1 MFNFYD
7 HIDINFTIGDTRFA
21 ALNLIYEKFLRVVR
35 AHSHGSQS
43 YELHYIPEGY
53 GRARI
58 QGKIY
63 EITPGTLYMTGPHVE
78 HAQMPVPEDPMCEYC
93 IYLKTEKRR
102 RSHPV
107 SPTEADI
114 TALFESTPFWFGPA
128 DSTGPLI
135 DALFTELKQKEPG
148 FEIQAESL
156 LKQIVVSMTRHY
168 RQSAAYHEPTSRT
181 TETDKSAV
189 IMEDSFFYEYHD
201 LSLESLAS
209 RLGLGTRQTERLLQ
223 KHFGKTFLQKKTE
236 ARMTDA
242 ALLLADPHRS
252 VTSIAED
259 LGYSSVEHFSTAFR
273 RWYGTGPRQYRKEH
287 IHDGFYEERL
297 NSEND
302 KK

>member
-1 MFNFYD
+1 MFASYSDVNL
-7 HIDINFTIGDTRFA
+7 NFTIGDTRFD

-63 EITPGTLYMTGPHVE
+63 EITPGTLYMTGPHIE
-78 HAQMPVPEDPMCEYC
+78 HAQMPLPEDPMCEYC

-102 RSHPV
+102 RSHP
-107 SPTEADI
+107 PLHTETDV
-114 TALFESTPFWFGPA
+114 TTLFEETPFWFGPA
-128 DSTGPLI
+128 AGTGPLI
-135 DALFTELKQKEPG
+135 EGLFAELKQKEPG

-168 RQSAAYHEPTSRT
+168 RQAAAHPNPEPSPIGA
-181 TETDKSAV
+181 DKSAV

-201 LSLESLAS
+201 LSLESLAG

-242 ALLLADPHRS
+242 ALLLADSSRS
-252 VTSIAED
+252 ITSIAED

-273 RWYGTGPRQYRKEH
+273 RWFGIGPRKYRKEH
-287 IHDGFYEERL
+287 IHDEFYEERPAE
-297 NSEND
+297 END